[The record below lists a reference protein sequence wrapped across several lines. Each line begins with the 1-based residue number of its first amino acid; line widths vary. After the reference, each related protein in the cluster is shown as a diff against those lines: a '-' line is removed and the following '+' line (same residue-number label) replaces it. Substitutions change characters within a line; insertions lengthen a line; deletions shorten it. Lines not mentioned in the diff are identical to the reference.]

1 MATTSDSRFRTVVRA
16 VVGWIRSAPATYLWL
31 AVLLATTIVQHIVSP
46 GALDDILG
54 RRSTNLEN
62 LSEHPL
68 RPMITSLF
76 WLDGA
81 YWLPYVVGFT
91 VFLAVA
97 ERWLGTARFVVVG
110 LAGHV
115 LATLAS
121 QGLLDLAIGHG
132 RADPTLRDAIDVGV
146 SYFMAAVIAVL
157 AYRLPPP
164 WRWVYAAIALATVIA
179 PFAVGTPD
187 FTDAGHL
194 IAMLIGFAMYPITL
208 GRSRLQITRG
218 SFHFR
223 R

>member
-1 MATTSDSRFRTVVRA
+1 MATTSGSRSRAVVRA
-16 VVGWIRSAPATYLWL
+16 VVGWVRSAPATYLWL
-31 AVLLATTIVQHIVSP
+31 MVLLATTIVQHVVSP
-46 GALDDILG
+46 GSLDDILG

-68 RPMITSLF
+68 RPMVTSLF

-81 YWLPYVVGFT
+81 YWLPYVVAFT

-97 ERWLGTARFVVVG
+97 ERWLGTARFVAVG

-146 SYFMAAVIAVL
+146 SYFVAAVIAVL
-157 AYRLPPP
+157 AYRLRSP
-164 WRWVYAAIALATVIA
+164 WRWVYALIALATVIT
-179 PFAVGTPD
+179 PFAAGTPD

-194 IAMLIGFAMYPITL
+194 IAMLIGLAMYPVTR
-208 GRSRLQITRG
+208 GRPRLQLTRE
-218 SFHFR
+218 SFRFR

>member
-1 MATTSDSRFRTVVRA
+1 MVRGVVR
-16 VVGWIRSAPATYLWL
+16 WIRSAPATYLWL
-31 AVLLATTIVQHIVSP
+31 SLLLVTTIVQHIVSP
-46 GALDDILG
+46 GSLDDILG
-54 RRSTNLEN
+54 RRSTNLAN

-68 RPMITSLF
+68 RPMIASLF

-81 YWLPYVVGFT
+81 YWVPYVVGFT

-97 ERWLGTARFVVVG
+97 ERWLGTARFVAVG

-157 AYRLPPP
+157 AYRLLPP
-164 WRWVYAAIALATVIA
+164 WRWVYALVALATVIT
-179 PFAVGTPD
+179 PFAVGAPD

-194 IAMLIGFAMYPITL
+194 IAMLIGFAMYPITR
-208 GRSRLQITRG
+208 GRPRVQITRAW
-218 SFHFR
+218 FRFR

>member
-1 MATTSDSRFRTVVRA
+1 MRA
-16 VVGWIRSAPATYLWL
+16 GVTAAIAWIRSAPVTYVWL
-31 AVLLATTIVQHIVSP
+31 AVLLATTIVQHVVSP
-46 GALDDILG
+46 GALDEILG

-62 LSEHPL
+62 LSEHPF
-68 RPMITSLF
+68 RAMVGSLF

-97 ERWLGTARFVVVG
+97 ERWLGTRRFLVVG

-132 RADPTLRDAIDVGV
+132 RADATLREAVDVGV

-157 AYRLPPP
+157 AYRLESP
-164 WRWVYAAIALATVIA
+164 WRWVWAACCMVSVLA
-179 PFAVGTPD
+179 PFAADTPD

-194 IAMLIGFAMYPITL
+194 AAMLIGFAMYPV
-208 GRSRLQITRG
+208 TRG
-218 SFHFR
+218 RPRVHLSWKTLLR
-223 R
+223 RR